1 MPPQLEDVK
10 TRAENCMKEGK
21 YAEAFFHWT
30 KAIHLVSDKG
40 KKISKAYFNL
50 TSTSQKCHMPIKIYS
65 FLNKNISGALI
76 WYFSNL

>member
-40 KKISKAYFNL
+40 KKISKAFL
-50 TSTSQKCHMPIKIYS
+50 TSVPKSSREKFFITTSSGRIIIIHSYWKGNKI
-65 FLNKNISGALI
+65 
-76 WYFSNL
+76 